1 MPVEYLMMMMAPTS
15 SLEDSGYT
23 QLCPGTAKPDK
34 HIYIVGPDGWK
45 TSPASIL
52 GDGDMAAE
60 LI

>member
-1 MPVEYLMMMMAPTS
+1 MMMMAPTS

-52 GDGDMAAE
+52 GDSTMAVE